1 MVGPQLADG
10 GMASN
15 IEGSC
20 KYIEKAILDR

>member
-1 MVGPQLADG
+1 MEGPQFADG

-20 KYIEKAILDR
+20 KYIEKVILDS